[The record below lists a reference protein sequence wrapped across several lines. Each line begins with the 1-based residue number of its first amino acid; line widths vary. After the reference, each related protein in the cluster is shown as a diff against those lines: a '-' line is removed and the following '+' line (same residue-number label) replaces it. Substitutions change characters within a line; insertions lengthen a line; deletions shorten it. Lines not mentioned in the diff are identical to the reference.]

1 MPPDPPKPGA
11 TRRPASLREA
21 FAYLDWLFNP
31 FSRIETTRVYDLLS
45 TRAATRDGLYLNL
58 GYWREARQLDEAC
71 DALAALVAETGGMG
85 PGDEV
90 LDVGYGFGDQD
101 LYWMRRYRP
110 ARITGLNI
118 TASQVRVA
126 QDRMREAGLADR
138 IDLRQGS
145 ATCMPIPEASCD
157 LVIALE
163 CAFHFRTREAFFAEA
178 MRVLRPAG
186 RLVSADIIPTAPVD
200 GIRTSGAQ
208 RASWGLIARKFD
220 IPRANAYG
228 REAYADKLGAA
239 GFGEIEVRSIRDAVY
254 APLHLSLRADPAPI
268 RRLHPLVRPVLHAA
282 LLMDPG
288 RVYAGLDYVLAR
300 AVKPAGAREL

>member
-110 ARITGLNI
+110 GADHRT
-118 TASQVRVA
+118 QHH
-126 QDRMREAGLADR
+126 REPG
-138 IDLRQGS
+138 
-145 ATCMPIPEASCD
+145 
-157 LVIALE
+157 
-163 CAFHFRTREAFFAEA
+163 
-178 MRVLRPAG
+178 AG
-186 RLVSADIIPTAPVD
+186 RPGPHAGGGARGSDRSAP
-200 GIRTSGAQ
+200 GQ
-208 RASWGLIARKFD
+208 R
-220 IPRANAYG
+220 
-228 REAYADKLGAA
+228 
-239 GFGEIEVRSIRDAVY
+239 
-254 APLHLSLRADPAPI
+254 H
-268 RRLHPLVRPVLHAA
+268 LHAA
-282 LLMDPG
+282 SPTP
-288 RVYAGLDYVLAR
+288 
-300 AVKPAGAREL
+300 PATW